1 MSVLKETSS
10 ERVFLYVL
18 GGLVLIPVTGSFVP
32 LLVFIIALMA
42 SHMITTGL

>member
-1 MSVLKETSS
+1 MIYKETGS

-18 GGLVLIPVTGSFVP
+18 GGLVLVPVTGSFVP
-32 LLVFIIALMA
+32 LLVFVIALMA